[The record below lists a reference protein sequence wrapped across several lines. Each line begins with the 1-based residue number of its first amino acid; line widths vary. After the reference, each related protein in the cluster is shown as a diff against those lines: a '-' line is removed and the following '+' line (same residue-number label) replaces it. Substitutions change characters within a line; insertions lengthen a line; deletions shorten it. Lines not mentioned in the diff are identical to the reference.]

1 MAKFNFSN
9 FKESLNGSTKR
20 AKNTQVKRSDSSRYS
35 KGKRSAA
42 SDQNLG
48 WRIAKYAFIGLLTFF
63 VICVIAGGGLFAYYV
78 SSVPKLTENKLQS
91 TNSSRIY
98 DGNGGLI
105 ADLGSEK
112 RESASTDEIPITL
125 VNAITS
131 IEDKRFFTH
140 RGIDVYRIMGAA
152 INNLRHNSTQG
163 GSTLD
168 QQLIKL
174 AYFSTNT
181 SDQTLKRKS
190 QEIWL
195 SLQMERQYTKQEILT
210 FYVNKVYMGNGYYGM
225 KTAAKSYFGKELGDL
240 SVAQAALLA
249 GIPQAPTQY
258 DPYTNPDAAKER
270 RNTVLNEMYEDK
282 NISKEEYVQAKAT
295 DISDGLLPLTNKASY
310 EPYLDN
316 YIKQVIEQVS
326 TEANADIYSAGLDV
340 YTNLDPDIQKYIWNV
355 YNSNDYIA
363 YPDDKFQVASTII
376 DVTNGR
382 VVAQLGSRHQDEN
395 IALGTN
401 QAVQTDR
408 DWGSTMKPIT
418 DYAPAIEKRVY
429 TNTGTTVYDTPYNFP
444 GTSTPVYNWDRKYY
458 GSISL
463 TYAIQQSRNV
473 TAVKALQATGLDYAQ
488 SFLKDLG
495 IEYPEMFYSNAISSS
510 TTSSDP
516 KYGASS
522 EKMAAAYAS
531 FANGGTYY
539 KPSYIKSIKF
549 EDGSTKSYDS
559 KGVEAMSPQTAYMM
573 NSMLKQ
579 VLTGGTATEAYV
591 PGTINAGKTGTS
603 NYSDDEYY
611 QVQKESGVYTDLI
624 VPDETFVGYNTKYAM
639 AIWTGY
645 ENRKT
650 PLYGS
655 DLNIAK
661 QIYGLTSR
669 YLNQMYGAG
678 SKDFDMP
685 SGVYNNGSYVFLTGS
700 STSNVYTGSLGT
712 SSSSS
717 SSDYGKSSDS
727 SSSDYGKSS
736 DSSSSD
742 YGKSSDSSSSQDSQ
756 QYGPDA
762 STNPSTSG
770 SNGAENSNSNTS
782 TSTSTVD
789 E

>member
-35 KGKRSAA
+35 KGKRSTA

-98 DGNGGLI
+98 DGNGSLI

-112 RESASTDEIPITL
+112 RESASTDEIPIIL

-611 QVQKESGVYTDLI
+611 QVQKESGVYADLI

-700 STSNVYTGSLGT
+700 STSNVYNGSLGT
-712 SSSSS
+712 SSS
-717 SSDYGKSSDS
+717 S

-770 SNGAENSNSNTS
+770 SNGAENSNLNTSTS

>member
-112 RESASTDEIPITL
+112 RESASTDEIPIIL

-258 DPYTNPDAAKER
+258 NPYANPDAAKER

-282 NISKEEYVQAKAT
+282 NISKEEYEQAKAT
-295 DISDGLLPLTNKASY
+295 DVSDGLLPLTNKASY

-376 DVTNGR
+376 DVTNGH

-473 TAVKALQATGLDYAQ
+473 TAVKALQATGLEYAQ

-522 EKMAAAYAS
+522 EKMAAAYAA

-603 NYSDDEYY
+603 SYSDDEYY
-611 QVQKESGVYTDLI
+611 QVQKESGVYADLI

-700 STSNVYTGSLGT
+700 STSNVYNGSLGT
-712 SSSSS
+712 SSS
-717 SSDYGKSSDS
+717 S

-770 SNGAENSNSNTS
+770 SNGAENSNLNTSTS

>member
-9 FKESLNGSTKR
+9 SKELLNGLTKR

-48 WRIAKYAFIGLLTFF
+48 WRIVKYGFIGLLTFF
-63 VICVIAGGGLFAYYV
+63 VIGVIAGGGLFAYYV

-91 TNSSRIY
+91 TNSSKIY
-98 DGNGGLI
+98 DSNGSLI

-112 RESASTDEIPITL
+112 RESASTDEIPIIL

-258 DPYTNPDAAKER
+258 DPYANPDAAKER

-282 NISKEEYVQAKAT
+282 KISKEEYEQAKAT
-295 DISDGLLPLTNKASY
+295 DVSDGLIPLTNKASY

-463 TYAIQQSRNV
+463 TYALQHSRNV
-473 TAVKALQATGLDYAQ
+473 PAVKALQATGLEYAQ

-522 EKMAAAYAS
+522 EKMAAAYAA

-603 NYSDDEYY
+603 SYSDDEYY
-611 QVQKESGVYTDLI
+611 QVQKESGVYADLI

-645 ENRKT
+645 KNRKT

-655 DLNIAK
+655 DLDIAK

-678 SKDFDMP
+678 SEDFDMP

-712 SSSSS
+712 SSSP
-717 SSDYGKSSDS
+717 
-727 SSSDYGKSS
+727 
-736 DSSSSD
+736 SSSD

-762 STNPSTSG
+762 STNPSISG

-782 TSTSTVD
+782 TSTSASTSTVD

>member
-98 DGNGGLI
+98 DGNGSLI

-112 RESASTDEIPITL
+112 RESASTDEIPIIL

-258 DPYTNPDAAKER
+258 DPYANPDAAKER

-282 NISKEEYVQAKAT
+282 NISKEEYEQAKAT
-295 DISDGLLPLTNKASY
+295 DVSDGLLPLTNKASY

-376 DVTNGR
+376 DVTNGH

-444 GTSTPVYNWDRKYY
+444 DTSTPVYNWDRKYY

-463 TYAIQQSRNV
+463 TYAIQKSRNV
-473 TAVKALQATGLDYAQ
+473 PAVKALQATGLEYAQ

-522 EKMAAAYAS
+522 EKMAAAYAA

-603 NYSDDEYY
+603 NYGDDEYY
-611 QVQKESGVYTDLI
+611 QVQRSSGVYADLM

-700 STSNVYTGSLGT
+700 STSNVYNGSLGT
-712 SSSSS
+712 SSS
-717 SSDYGKSSDS
+717 S

-782 TSTSTVD
+782 TSTVD

>member
-258 DPYTNPDAAKER
+258 NPYANPDAAKER

-282 NISKEEYVQAKAT
+282 NISKEEYEQAKAT
-295 DISDGLLPLTNKASY
+295 DVSDGLLPLTNKASY

-376 DVTNGR
+376 DVTNGH

-463 TYAIQQSRNV
+463 TYAIQKSRNV
-473 TAVKALQATGLDYAQ
+473 PAVKALQATGLEYAQ

-522 EKMAAAYAS
+522 EKMAAAYAA

-603 NYSDDEYY
+603 SYSDDEYY
-611 QVQKESGVYTDLI
+611 QVQKESGVYADLI

-700 STSNVYTGSLGT
+700 STSNVYNGSLGT
-712 SSSSS
+712 SSS
-717 SSDYGKSSDS
+717 S

-770 SNGAENSNSNTS
+770 SNGAENSNLNTSTS

>member
-1 MAKFNFSN
+1 
-9 FKESLNGSTKR
+9 
-20 AKNTQVKRSDSSRYS
+20 
-35 KGKRSAA
+35 
-42 SDQNLG
+42 
-48 WRIAKYAFIGLLTFF
+48 
-63 VICVIAGGGLFAYYV
+63 
-78 SSVPKLTENKLQS
+78 
-91 TNSSRIY
+91 
-98 DGNGGLI
+98 
-105 ADLGSEK
+105 
-112 RESASTDEIPITL
+112 
-125 VNAITS
+125 
-131 IEDKRFFTH
+131 
-140 RGIDVYRIMGAA
+140 
-152 INNLRHNSTQG
+152 
-163 GSTLD
+163 
-168 QQLIKL
+168 
-174 AYFSTNT
+174 
-181 SDQTLKRKS
+181 
-190 QEIWL
+190 
-195 SLQMERQYTKQEILT
+195 MERQYTKQEILT

-258 DPYTNPDAAKER
+258 NPYANPDAAKER

-282 NISKEEYVQAKAT
+282 NISKEEYEQAKAT
-295 DISDGLLPLTNKASY
+295 DVSDGLLPLTNKASY

-376 DVTNGR
+376 DVTNGH

-463 TYAIQQSRNV
+463 TYAIQKSRNV
-473 TAVKALQATGLDYAQ
+473 PAVKALQATGLEYAQ

-522 EKMAAAYAS
+522 EKMAAAYAA

-603 NYSDDEYY
+603 SYSDDEYY
-611 QVQKESGVYTDLI
+611 QVQKESGVYADLI

-700 STSNVYTGSLGT
+700 STSNVYNGSLGT
-712 SSSSS
+712 SSS
-717 SSDYGKSSDS
+717 S

-770 SNGAENSNSNTS
+770 SNGAENSNLNTSTS

>member
-98 DGNGGLI
+98 DGNGSLI

-112 RESASTDEIPITL
+112 RESASTDEIPIIL

-258 DPYTNPDAAKER
+258 DPYANPDAAKER

-282 NISKEEYVQAKAT
+282 NISKEEYEQAKAT
-295 DISDGLLPLTNKASY
+295 DVSDGLLPLTNKASY

-376 DVTNGR
+376 DVTNGH

-463 TYAIQQSRNV
+463 TYAIQKSRNV
-473 TAVKALQATGLDYAQ
+473 PAVKALQATGLEYAQ

-522 EKMAAAYAS
+522 EKMAAAYAA

-603 NYSDDEYY
+603 SYSDDEYY
-611 QVQKESGVYTDLI
+611 QVQKESGVYADLI

-669 YLNQMYGAG
+669 
-678 SKDFDMP
+678 
-685 SGVYNNGSYVFLTGS
+685 
-700 STSNVYTGSLGT
+700 
-712 SSSSS
+712 
-717 SSDYGKSSDS
+717 
-727 SSSDYGKSS
+727 
-736 DSSSSD
+736 
-742 YGKSSDSSSSQDSQ
+742 
-756 QYGPDA
+756 
-762 STNPSTSG
+762 
-770 SNGAENSNSNTS
+770 
-782 TSTSTVD
+782 
-789 E
+789 

>member
-9 FKESLNGSTKR
+9 FKESLNGLTKR
-20 AKNTQVKRSDSSRYS
+20 AKNIQVKRSDSSRYS

-91 TNSSRIY
+91 TNSSKIY
-98 DGNGGLI
+98 DRNGSLI

-736 DSSSSD
+736 DSSSS
-742 YGKSSDSSSSQDSQ
+742 QDSQ

-782 TSTSTVD
+782 TSTVD

>member
-63 VICVIAGGGLFAYYV
+63 VVCVIAGGGLFAYCV

-98 DGNGGLI
+98 DGNGSLI

-112 RESASTDEIPITL
+112 RESASTDEIPIIL

-522 EKMAAAYAS
+522 EKMAAAYAA

-611 QVQKESGVYTDLI
+611 QVQKESGVYADLI

-700 STSNVYTGSLGT
+700 STSNVYNGSLGT
-712 SSSSS
+712 SSS
-717 SSDYGKSSDS
+717 S

-782 TSTSTVD
+782 TSTVD

>member
-98 DGNGGLI
+98 DGNGSLI

-112 RESASTDEIPITL
+112 RESASTDEIPIIL

-418 DYAPAIEKRVY
+418 DYAPVIEKRVY

-522 EKMAAAYAS
+522 EKMAAAYAA

-611 QVQKESGVYTDLI
+611 QVQKESGVYADLI

-700 STSNVYTGSLGT
+700 STSNVYNGSLGT
-712 SSSSS
+712 SSS
-717 SSDYGKSSDS
+717 S

-782 TSTSTVD
+782 TSTVD

>member
-98 DGNGGLI
+98 DGNGSLI

-112 RESASTDEIPITL
+112 RESASTDEIPIIL

-258 DPYTNPDAAKER
+258 DPYANPDAAKER

-282 NISKEEYVQAKAT
+282 NISKEEYEQAKAT

-579 VLTGGTATEAYV
+579 VLTGGAATEAYV

-611 QVQKESGVYTDLI
+611 QVQKESGVYADLI

-700 STSNVYTGSLGT
+700 STSNVYTGSLVT
-712 SSSSS
+712 SSS
-717 SSDYGKSSDS
+717 S

-782 TSTSTVD
+782 TSTVD

>member
-98 DGNGGLI
+98 DGNGSLI

-112 RESASTDEIPITL
+112 RESASTDEIPIIL

-282 NISKEEYVQAKAT
+282 NISKEEYEQAKAT
-295 DISDGLLPLTNKASY
+295 DVSDGLLPLTNKASY

-463 TYAIQQSRNV
+463 TYAIQKSRNV
-473 TAVKALQATGLDYAQ
+473 PAVKALQATGLDYAQ

-522 EKMAAAYAS
+522 EKMAAAYAA

-611 QVQKESGVYTDLI
+611 QVQKESGVYADLI

-700 STSNVYTGSLGT
+700 STSNVYNGSLGT
-712 SSSSS
+712 SSS
-717 SSDYGKSSDS
+717 
-727 SSSDYGKSS
+727 
-736 DSSSSD
+736 SSSSD

-782 TSTSTVD
+782 TSTVD